1 MLASSRIVK
10 AVRVCR
16 IQDAP
21 NNLTVIALRMVTV
34 YITLFT
40 NPKPTGCMEEEENT
54 ALSHLG
60 RQPSLFGAGNSE
72 KIAELEEKIAEL
84 ERRLMMMQGETIGSI
99 EALQRRLLNLEDNR
113 SIESVLDVMSPEEL
127 NDIAGT
133 KIGEWPEYED
143 DGEEVKVVES
153 GFTFADDI
161 EESPTVP
168 ENEETPSHE
177 ECAQAIIDHINEH
190 GGIANADW
198 KKKGLIPDSF
208 EYEDRVKVRDIVA
221 ADEGITYWKR
231 NNMWWFY
238 YREEEGLEAAHER
251 VYGTLP

>member
-1 MLASSRIVK
+1 
-10 AVRVCR
+10 
-16 IQDAP
+16 
-21 NNLTVIALRMVTV
+21 
-34 YITLFT
+34 
-40 NPKPTGCMEEEENT
+40 MEEEENT

-72 KIAELEEKIAEL
+72 KIAELESRIEEL

-99 EALQRRLLNLEDNR
+99 EALQRRITNLEENR
-113 SIESVLDVMSPEEL
+113 TVNSVLDVMSPEEL
-127 NDIAGT
+127 NKIAGT

-153 GFTFADDI
+153 GFAFANDTET
-161 EESPTVP
+161 EEVV
-168 ENEETPSHE
+168 EEE
-177 ECAQAIIDHINEH
+177 EEEIIDEDIPTHESCARASINYINEH
-190 GGIANADW
+190 GGVANADW
-198 KKKGLIPDSF
+198 KKKKLIPESF

-221 ADEGITYWKR
+221 AEEGITYWKR

-251 VYGTLP
+251 VYGTTP

>member
-99 EALQRRLLNLEDNR
+99 EALQRRLSNLEDNR

-168 ENEETPSHE
+168 DDEGPPSHE
-177 ECAQAIIDHINEH
+177 DCAQAIIDHINEH

-221 ADEGITYWKR
+221 AEEGITYWKR

>member
-1 MLASSRIVK
+1 
-10 AVRVCR
+10 
-16 IQDAP
+16 
-21 NNLTVIALRMVTV
+21 
-34 YITLFT
+34 
-40 NPKPTGCMEEEENT
+40 MEEEENT

-72 KIAELEEKIAEL
+72 KIAELESRIEEL

-99 EALQRRLLNLEDNR
+99 EALQRRITNLEENR
-113 SIESVLDVMSPEEL
+113 TVNSVLDVMSPEEL
-127 NDIAGT
+127 NKIAGT

-153 GFTFADDI
+153 GFAFANDTETEEVVEEEEEEIIDEDI
-161 EESPTVP
+161 PTHES
-168 ENEETPSHE
+168 
-177 ECAQAIIDHINEH
+177 CARAIINYINEH
-190 GGIANADW
+190 GGVANAAL
-198 KKKGLIPDSF
+198 KKKKLISESF

-221 ADEGITYWKR
+221 AEEGITYWKR

-251 VYGTLP
+251 VYGTTP

>member
-1 MLASSRIVK
+1 
-10 AVRVCR
+10 
-16 IQDAP
+16 
-21 NNLTVIALRMVTV
+21 
-34 YITLFT
+34 
-40 NPKPTGCMEEEENT
+40 MEEEENT

-72 KIAELEEKIAEL
+72 KIAELESRIEEL

-99 EALQRRLLNLEDNR
+99 EALQRRINNLEENR
-113 SIESVLDVMSPEEL
+113 TVNSVLDVMSPEEL
-127 NDIAGT
+127 NEIAGT

-153 GFTFADDI
+153 GFAFANDI
-161 EESPTVP
+161 ETEELVEEEQDIIVEDIPTHD
-168 ENEETPSHE
+168 S
-177 ECAQAIIDHINEH
+177 CAQAIIDHINEH

-198 KKKGLIPDSF
+198 KKKGLIPDTF
-208 EYEDRVKVRDIVA
+208 EYEDRVKVRDIVVA
-221 ADEGITYWKR
+221 EEGITYWKR

-251 VYGTLP
+251 VYGTTP